1 MLAASEEVTF
11 IVNKKFNLSVK
22 KVLGLRIQA
31 SFRINFWISILQ
43 LTHLKLR
50 DQSIDI
56 AT

>member
-11 IVNKKFNLSVK
+11 IVNKKINLSVK
-22 KVLGLRIQA
+22 KVIALKIQA
-31 SFRINFWISILQ
+31 SFRINFWISILL